1 MYFDIME
8 LMYLGTIGHV
18 IYVVVGW
25 FPKAYV
31 EVLDGWRMICMS
43 YYFIFI
49 IIILGINFGAKANI
63 HWKGV

>member
-31 EVLDGWRMICMS
+31 EVLDG
-43 YYFIFI
+43 
-49 IIILGINFGAKANI
+49 
-63 HWKGV
+63 